1 MKKKMFTIL
10 NRKTKFTIK
19 LHMFKLERGYIVRK
33 QSKKSKKKERETDD
47 S

>member
-19 LHMFKLERGYIVRK
+19 LHMFKWIHSSKR
-33 QSKKSKKKERETDD
+33 SKKSKKKERETDD